1 MTISAIC
8 SFGKWA
14 LMKWSYC
21 VSTASRIGSVALKKI
36 SGHKPRRQPGASH
49 RQASILPDHQ
59 PTDDNHRRHGVEVID
74 KDQSV
79 AAVEVP
85 GGGGEEDDVHHK
97 GDYQHVEAS
106 GKIGHQT
113 SVGGGQLAGQ
123 RSVLQLDVPRRQ
135 CKAEEE
141 GVDARRG
148 QVDPQ
153 VDEGVPK
160 NGPKRVGAVNALA
173 DVQGDHRRVAQR
185 NDRPHDG
192 VVVEASQA
200 AEAVKGVKTVL
211 SISGAMAFQCSQ
223 PRRIRFWRLSVA
235 ALKKTMIA
243 PRTKNKP

>member
-1 MTISAIC
+1 M
-8 SFGKWA
+8 
-14 LMKWSYC
+14 
-21 VSTASRIGSVALKKI
+21 
-36 SGHKPRRQPGASH
+36 
-49 RQASILPDHQ
+49 
-59 PTDDNHRRHGVEVID
+59 ID
-74 KDQSV
+74 EDQSV

-97 GDYQHVEAS
+97 GDYQHVEGEDVAQVEGPEAVVALQLPVESVVPPGRPLIPPVQLLIGSVEGFRSSSAATFLIFFYSNWTSS
-106 GKIGHQT
+106 GGEIGHQT

-160 NGPKRVGAVNALA
+160 QGPKRVGAVDSLA

-200 AEAVKGVKTVL
+200 AETVKGEVV
-211 SISGAMAFQCSQ
+211 GPF
-223 PRRIRFWRLSVA
+223 
-235 ALKKTMIA
+235 
-243 PRTKNKP
+243 